1 MTTNAVASQ
10 PSAVQPP
17 HGPQDLAVLR
27 SNLEQ
32 ADAGV
37 LVAVLAQLSGDPG
50 VVDRFGSKIAHVPD
64 PRSNSVSPIRRPGR
78 RW

>member
-17 HGPQDLAVLR
+17 HEPQDPAVLR

-50 VVDRFGSKIAHVPD
+50 VVDRFALYSG
-64 PRSNSVSPIRRPGR
+64 
-78 RW
+78 